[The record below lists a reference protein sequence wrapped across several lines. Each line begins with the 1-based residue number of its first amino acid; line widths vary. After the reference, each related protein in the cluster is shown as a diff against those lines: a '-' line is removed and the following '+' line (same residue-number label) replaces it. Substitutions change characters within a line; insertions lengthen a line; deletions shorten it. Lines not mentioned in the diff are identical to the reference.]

1 MENSLQTVRQR
12 LLKKSFIVPAVFGL
26 LLSSAVVV
34 SLWANQVMGK
44 LELLALWVGLAF
56 VATLGLSL
64 LSKLEIKLAG
74 GVSVLSNA
82 EI

>member
-74 GVSVLSNA
+74 GGQRSLKR
-82 EI
+82 